1 MATIRVRD
9 WTKERI
15 EEVREKESHSSH
27 DSVIKALLKDRE
39 LAKFAGTSLEGEEK
53 ETKGT
58 PDEPTDKIFN
68 NLTVLAELVH
78 ADNGVLF
85 LWCPNCGNE
94 IAHLGVENPI
104 SIPIFEMEC
113 QRCLSR
119 LNQHAIVGIEI
130 GYPIEERI
138 IEETL
143 DEDLKACVIDY
154 WDRTIQRIA
163 TEPNPEENLDEEQ
176 LIRQFEEFRDEFGWD
191 WPTDIPVI
199 GLKQGKKYHNKRT
212 DDRIEVIE
220 QMAED
225 RSSANTYRVKKLSNS
240 EGKEEAETELWKPTT
255 VMDLI
260 LSRDLYVE

>member
-9 WTKERI
+9 WTKEQI
-15 EEVREKESHSSH
+15 EVIREKESHSSH

-39 LAKFAGTSLEGEEK
+39 LAKFAGTPLKREEK
-53 ETKGT
+53 ETNDT
-58 PDEPTDKIFN
+58 PAEPTDKVFSD
-68 NLTVLAELVH
+68 LTVLAELDH
-78 ADNGVLF
+78 AENGVLF

-138 IEETL
+138 VEETL
-143 DEDLKACVIDY
+143 DKDLKACVIDY

-163 TEPNPEENLDEEQ
+163 TEPNPEEDLDEEQ
-176 LIRQFEEFRDEFGWD
+176 LIRQFEEYRDEFGWD

-199 GLKQGKKYHNKRT
+199 GLKSGEKYYNKQT
-212 DDRIEVIE
+212 NARIEVME

-225 RSSANTYRVKKLSNS
+225 RNSAKTYRVKKLSNDD
-240 EGKEEAETELWKPTT
+240 GNAEATTEVWKPTT
-255 VMDLI
+255 VIDLI
-260 LSRDLYVE
+260 LSRNLYVE